1 MSINHSYTSSKRI
14 ILIEYQKKKVKVY
27 TRVDIIQPSSHKEIM
42 EVKFLIQLILILKE
56 DNKYNYL

>member
-27 TRVDIIQPSSHKEIM
+27 TKVDIIHPSSHKEIM